1 MIVHTG
7 YGMGDNFLERREVL
21 DSDFFFFDIFS
32 FFTGYEKGHIK
43 SMHFSIFLLLILKQR
58 LGITCMKRGQT
69 SKNIFHISVVESTL
83 VHLLKY

>member
-21 DSDFFFFDIFS
+21 RCCSDFFFLFVDIFS

-43 SMHFSIFLLLILKQR
+43 SMHFGIFITHPETTVRDYMHEERSNKQ
-58 LGITCMKRGQT
+58 KYF
-69 SKNIFHISVVESTL
+69 SHISGG
-83 VHLLKY
+83 K